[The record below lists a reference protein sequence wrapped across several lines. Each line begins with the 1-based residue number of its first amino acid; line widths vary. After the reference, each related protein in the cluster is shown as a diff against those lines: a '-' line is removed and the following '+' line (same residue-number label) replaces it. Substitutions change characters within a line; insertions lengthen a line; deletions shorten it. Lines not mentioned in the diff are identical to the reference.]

1 MGENQEVLF
10 AKNLEK
16 VKKQARE
23 QGNSI
28 SEQQVQEIFEGFQLS
43 DEQLLMVYDYLHQY
57 KISIGDKS
65 EFDLEL
71 SDEDHNYLEE
81 YEKELLLLEEP
92 SEGEKEA
99 LILSAMAGET
109 QAQEKLITVFL
120 TKVLEISKLYVGQG
134 VFIED
139 LIGEGNVA
147 LSLGASMLGCL
158 ETAQEAEG
166 MLVKMIMDAMEES
179 INEHMQETQREQKV
193 LDRVNKVAEKAREL
207 AQDLQRKV
215 TVQELADETGM
226 SEKSIR
232 EAMRISGNAIE
243 DLEG

>member
-139 LIGEGNVA
+139 LIGEGNVV